1 MYNSHQNL
9 TNMAPDS
16 DTRPSLIYPS
26 MSVNSHT
33 TSATFHLPSGPEGG
47 NVDEVEAANTHQ
59 ILLSVAVL
67 PVIVALLGNKTV
79 TQWLQDW
86 GDQTEE
92 VFRSERLPI
101 LPFPEKN

>member
-9 TNMAPDS
+9 TNIAPDA

-26 MSVNSHT
+26 MSVNSNS
-33 TSATFHLPSGPEGG
+33 TSDNPSSPSGPGAG
-47 NVDEVEAANTHQ
+47 NVDGVGTHQ

-67 PVIVALLGNKTV
+67 PVIVAILGNKTL
-79 TQWLQDW
+79 TQWVQDW